1 MAGYSREFL
10 IEAFVSRYRS
20 LGQDKCV
27 DLQRLAEQCYDR
39 VGKDEFRK
47 YAGLDAAAIRT
58 YKATSSKK

>member
-10 IEAFVSRYRS
+10 IEAFVSRYKS

-47 YAGLDAAAIRT
+47 YAGLDAQAIKDFKAAN
-58 YKATSSKK
+58 SKK